1 MPDLDGPITAAAASC
16 EDRPVM
22 HAPDRVQDP
31 AARLQHALDLAYH
44 YLSRRDRTVLE
55 VRRHL
60 ESKRV
65 EPATIE
71 AALGELSGQR
81 YLDDVRYATVFA
93 EDRRN
98 LDGWGVERIERKLVA
113 AGVPG
118 EVVLEVLGE
127 RTQEEELDAALQILR
142 RKLREPPEDERER
155 EQALGLLVRR
165 GYELDLA
172 YSAVRAFE
180 RRVEAQRRTRT
191 RAAAGAVP
199 ASPA

>member
-1 MPDLDGPITAAAASC
+1 MARSRPQPARDGTDPLMP
-16 EDRPVM
+16 
-22 HAPDRVQDP
+22 APDRVQDP
-31 AARLQHALDLAYH
+31 AARLQHALDLSYR

-71 AALGELSGQR
+71 AALRELADQR
-81 YLDDVRYATVFA
+81 YLDDLRYATVFA

-113 AGVPG
+113 VGVPG
-118 EVVLEVLGE
+118 EIVGEVLAE
-127 RTQEEELDAALQILR
+127 RSQEEELDAAVGILQ
-142 RKLREPPEDERER
+142 RKLREPPADERGR
-155 EQALGLLVRR
+155 EKALGLLVRR

-180 RRVEAQRRTRT
+180 R
-191 RAAAGAVP
+191 G
-199 ASPA
+199 

>member
-1 MPDLDGPITAAAASC
+1 M
-16 EDRPVM
+16 R
-22 HAPDRVQDP
+22 APDRVQDP
-31 AARLQHALDLAYH
+31 AARLQHALDLAYR

-65 EPATIE
+65 EPDTID
-71 AALGELSGQR
+71 AALRELADQR
-81 YLDDVRYATVFA
+81 YLDDLRYATTFA

-113 AGVPG
+113 VGVPG
-118 EVVLEVLGE
+118 DIIVRVLGE
-127 RTQEEELDAALQILR
+127 RSQEDELQAAVGILQR
-142 RKLREPPEDERER
+142 RLREPPADERGR
-155 EQALGLLVRR
+155 EKALGLLVRR

-180 RRVEAQRRTRT
+180 R
-191 RAAAGAVP
+191 G
-199 ASPA
+199 

>member
-1 MPDLDGPITAAAASC
+1 
-16 EDRPVM
+16 M

-31 AARLQHALDLAYH
+31 AARLQHALDLAYR

-98 LDGWGVERIERKLVA
+98 LDGWGVGRIERKLVA

-142 RKLREPPEDERER
+142 RKLREPPEDERGRER
-155 EQALGLLVRR
+155 ALALLVRR

-180 RRVEAQRRTRT
+180 R
-191 RAAAGAVP
+191 G
-199 ASPA
+199 